1 MSILLLVEVAAL
13 TPPIEEPCDKKW
25 AIVSVEWRVQT
36 GDPVCTLHSTLY
48 YHILASFT
56 GYVCLAFH

>member
-25 AIVSVEWRVQT
+25 AIVSVE
-36 GDPVCTLHSTLY
+36 
-48 YHILASFT
+48 
-56 GYVCLAFH
+56 